1 MVRISN
7 LDVLKVLMKNSK
19 TPFLEMARMLGVSE
33 TAIRKRI
40 RKMEEEGVIRAYTV
54 DVDPKKIGFEVNA
67 LIGLDTEPEVYLQ
80 VIEKLRSMDEIRSLY
95 TSSGDHMIMMEIWF
109 KNMDELSKFV
119 DFLNS
124 MNGVK
129 KVCPAIIMEKIK

>member
-1 MVRISN
+1 
-7 LDVLKVLMKNSK
+7 
-19 TPFLEMARMLGVSE
+19 MARLLGVSE

-40 RKMEEEGVIRAYTV
+40 RKMEEDGVIRGYTI
-54 DVDPKKIGFEVNA
+54 DVDPKKIGFEINA

-80 VIEKLRSMDEIRSLY
+80 TIEKLKKMEEIKSLY
-95 TSSGDHMIMMEIWF
+95 SSSGDHMIMMEIWF
-109 KNMDELSKFV
+109 KNTEELSKFV

-124 MNGVK
+124 MDGVK

>member
-40 RKMEEEGVIRAYTV
+40 RKMEEDGVIRGYTI
-54 DVDPKKIGFEVNA
+54 DVDPKKIGFEINA
-67 LIGLDTEPEVYLQ
+67 LIGLETEPEVYLQ
-80 VIEKLRSMDEIRSLY
+80 TIEKLKKMEEIKSLY
-95 TSSGDHMIMMEIWF
+95 SSSGDHMIMMEIWF
-109 KNMDELSKFV
+109 KNTEELSKFV

-124 MNGVK
+124 MDGVK

>member
-40 RKMEEEGVIRAYTV
+40 RKMEEDGVIRGYTI
-54 DVDPKKIGFEVNA
+54 DVDPKKIGFEINA

-80 VIEKLRSMDEIRSLY
+80 TIEKLKKMEEIKSLY
-95 TSSGDHMIMMEIWF
+95 SSSGDHMIMMEIWF
-109 KNMDELSKFV
+109 KNTEELSKFV

-124 MNGVK
+124 MDGVK

>member
-19 TPFLEMARMLGVSE
+19 TPFLEMARLLGVSE

-40 RKMEEEGVIRAYTV
+40 RKMEEDGVIRGYTI
-54 DVDPKKIGFEVNA
+54 DVDPKKIGFEINA

-80 VIEKLRSMDEIRSLY
+80 TIEKLKKMEEIKSLY
-95 TSSGDHMIMMEIWF
+95 SSSGDHMIMMEIWF
-109 KNMDELSKFV
+109 KNTEELSKFV

-124 MNGVK
+124 MDGVK